1 MVVLRRT
8 IGDVL
13 RDERRGQHRTLR
25 EVSSTARV
33 SLGYLSEVERG
44 QKEASS
50 ELLASICTALDVPL
64 SQVLGEVTRR
74 IADEE
79 GVRQPYAAEGIV
91 PAAPRPAAPVPA
103 PAGALSAVR
112 PARPA
117 AAAPVPAA
125 PRTLPVVGQP
135 PAVEPARSAGAADPA
150 DAASLES
157 VADTTVDGAAGTIVD
172 SAVDSLSG
180 DTVEELTVELDGLP
194 EELELILRRRLVPA
208 A

>member
-13 RDERRGQHRTLR
+13 RDERRGQQRTLR

-64 SQVLGEVTRR
+64 SEVLGEVTRR

-79 GVRQPYAAEGIV
+79 GVGTRRRYAAEGIV
-91 PAAPRPAAPVPA
+91 PAPAPRPAAPE
-103 PAGALSAVR
+103 
-112 PARPA
+112 
-117 AAAPVPAA
+117 
-125 PRTLPVVGQP
+125 VV
-135 PAVEPARSAGAADPA
+135 DPA
-150 DAASLES
+150 DA
-157 VADTTVDGAAGTIVD
+157 VAEMPEDLPSDLPEDLDTDLDAIVEQ
-172 SAVDSLSG
+172 AVDSVVDHAIGSALGEVPSR
-180 DTVEELTVELDGLP
+180 EFSVELEGLP
-194 EELELILRRRLVPA
+194 AELELIVRRRLIPA